1 MTCRLGWRTIQGSR
15 SGTRAEYRFAPGA
28 AHRQD
33 GQVLIGL
40 PRRRTRGTT
49 SAVAA
54 LTAEQVLGD
63 ALGIHAGEQLLVHG
77 ADGVTS
83 GMMVALAVLRSAEVI
98 ATAGPASRPRV
109 SALGARHVI
118 DYHDQDWPE

>member
-1 MTCRLGWRTIQGSR
+1 VT
-15 SGTRAEYRFAPGA
+15 
-28 AHRQD
+28 
-33 GQVLIGL
+33 
-40 PRRRTRGTT
+40 
-49 SAVAA
+49 A

-109 SALGARHVI
+109 SALGAPRRRLPRPGLARTGPRDHRRP
-118 DYHDQDWPE
+118 QGGRRG